1 MNPQNDYATADVEGT
16 PTDRRPQPD
25 QPMDRMSD
33 GRVDPGSGQARAES
47 PHEDA
52 RHAVRDEKP
61 NHAPL
66 FATKEAT
73 DLRKRWAD
81 VQAGFVDEPRHAV
94 EQADSLVSDVL
105 KRLAD
110 QFAGERSGLE
120 KQWDGGS
127 AVTTEDLRL
136 ALQRYRS
143 FFDRLLTI

>member
-1 MNPQNDYATADVEGT
+1 MSPHKDHVDADVERT
-16 PTDRRPQPD
+16 PTDRMPQPD
-25 QPMDRMSD
+25 QPLDRTPDGDLDPGTRRTRAEPRQED
-33 GRVDPGSGQARAES
+33 GRRTVKQEPT
-47 PHEDA
+47 
-52 RHAVRDEKP
+52 

-66 FATKEAT
+66 FATKEAV

-94 EQADSLVSDVL
+94 EQADALVSEVL

-110 QFAGERSGLE
+110 QFAAERGGLE

-143 FFDRLLTI
+143 FFDRLLTM